1 MKVYIIRHGETD
13 LNKQR
18 LLQGRFNSQLND
30 EGRGQ
35 AKDCAAWL
43 KEHGITFDRVYASP
57 LDRAQE
63 TAEIATGTPRGE
75 IITDERIIEIGFG
88 PYEMLS
94 YETLDDS
101 MMAYFRNPMKN
112 PAPEGMETIEE
123 LVARASDFMEALKA
137 VEHEAG
143 IESVA
148 IVTHG
153 VTIRTLMAYLNN
165 QTFEEGWDL
174 MVGNCD
180 IFFTEC
186 VDGVYRNTARIRT
199 GATKNEA

>member
-1 MKVYIIRHGETD
+1 MKIYIIRHGETD

-18 LLQGRFNSQLND
+18 LLQGRYNSQLND

-43 KEHGITFDRVYASP
+43 KERGITFDRVYASP

-63 TAEIATGTPRGE
+63 TAQIATGTPRAD
-75 IITDERIIEIGFG
+75 IIQDERIIEIGFG
-88 PYEMLS
+88 PYEMLP

-112 PAPEGMETIEE
+112 PAPKGMETIEE
-123 LVARASDFMEALKA
+123 LVARASSFMEDLKA
-137 VEHEAG
+137 LEHEAG
-143 IESVA
+143 IERIA

-153 VTIRTLMAYLNN
+153 VTIRTLMAYLRG

-180 IFFTEC
+180 IFYTEC
-186 VDGVYRNTARIRT
+186 INGNYVNTEKIRT
-199 GATKNEA
+199 GTAKNEA